1 MPNSPAEGIKDLI
14 VTEGLATFAATSGWG
29 IFIAREP
36 LSPDTVITVYDTG
49 GLAPDPKWLLDYPS
63 VQIRIRGAK
72 GEYQAAY
79 VKARQ
84 CRDTVLG
91 CPSLDLNGDRWVS
104 IVGLGDII
112 SLGHDDNE
120 RPQFTTNFRLI
131 IQPAVTAETKR
142 QAL

>member
-1 MPNSPAEGIKDLI
+1 MPNSPAEGIKDLL
-14 VTEGLATFAATSGWG
+14 VTASIGTFAATTGWG

-36 LSPDTVITVYDTG
+36 LKPDQAITVYDTG

-63 VQIRIRGAK
+63 VQIRIRGNKGDYQGTFIKAK
-72 GEYQAAY
+72 
-79 VKARQ
+79 Q
-84 CRDTVLG
+84 CKDVVLG

-104 IVGLGDII
+104 IVGLGDLI

-131 IQPAVTAETKR
+131 IQPAASAETKR
-142 QAL
+142 IAL